1 MRGMDEPGV
10 RKSVKVGG
18 DKEGNDNNNS
28 NIRPRHMASN
38 DGSPATEPG
47 AHDSMLNP
55 HSLNP

>member
-1 MRGMDEPGV
+1 MDELGV